1 MATPGNHAADRADS
15 YAPLREYA
23 AIGDGRTIALVALD
37 GSIDWLCLPD
47 LDSPAALGA
56 LLDAGSGGGF
66 ALCPVSPFVAER
78 RYLPGTNVL
87 ETTFRTSSGVARVF
101 DAMTLPGR
109 DLSPQ
114 REVVRAVEAVAGSVS
129 MRWCLTPRFGFGSR
143 PTRIGRRAGAPVAT
157 QGADAVALCS
167 WGAGGPELTVGSIGG
182 VRCHRRGAGS
192 VRAERC
198 SPGTARDSQ
207 PTRRRAQ
214 TGGDGIGVAA
224 LVRKPATWD

>member
-143 PTRIGRRAGAPVAT
+143 PTRIGRRTGVPVAT

-167 WGAGGPELTVGSIGG
+167 WGAGEPELTAGSIGG
-182 VRCHRRGAGS
+182 RFVATAGVRALFALSAAHQEPLVIPSRRDVERRLSATGS
-192 VRAERC
+192 VWWL
-198 SPGTARDSQ
+198 ARSMEC
-207 PTRRRAQ
+207 R
-214 TGGDGIGVAA
+214 
-224 LVRKPATWD
+224 